1 MNDILLIIVLA
12 VSSGAL
18 IAAVAAIIVS
28 VAQSRALKENLKE
41 SQSSLK
47 ESQNSLREEQRS
59 LKEDQELIKEK
70 AALLP
75 AMFQK
80 IDSFSEEQRRNE
92 QQSTERFSAF
102 SKDSLKAQLDSQR
115 EILKQLQEL
124 QEKNSDS
131 SRRNAE
137 ILRTELDKI
146 RGTVDEK
153 LNETLTKRID
163 ASFLTVSQ
171 QLENVYRSL
180 GEMKELSVSVTDNVS
195 GLNRILSNV
204 KARGTWGETQL
215 KSILDD
221 IVPTLYE
228 TNVATNPDSQKRVE
242 FAVRMHTASNTTVY
256 LPIDSKFPIE
266 DYARLCKATD
276 EGDSAAMTEARK
288 ALKARVLNE
297 AKSVSEYIHEPE
309 TAPFAVL
316 YLATEGL
323 YAEMSSDEKLTAK
336 IRSECRVL
344 LCGPTTIAALL
355 NSLAMG
361 MQTVEI
367 NRRAEEIRSLLAMV
381 RDQYKTFAEQLKKV
395 RKKLGEA
402 ENALDNAE
410 KRNRIITRNLEKAEL
425 GNGAGANIPG
435 LPELDEISGPEVF
448 DVEAAGTDYGDGE

>member
-1 MNDILLIIVLA
+1 MNDILLIIVLN
-12 VSSGAL
+12 VSSCSL
-18 IAAVAAIIVS
+18 IAAVAALIVS
-28 VAQSRALKENLKE
+28 ACKAKALGRAQEKLLD
-41 SQSSLK
+41 
-47 ESQNSLREEQRS
+47 
-59 LKEDQELIKEK
+59 DQEKLLDDQEKIKEK

-75 AMFQK
+75 AMFQRF
-80 IDSFSEEQRRNE
+80 DSMSEEQRNSE
-92 QQSTERFSAF
+92 QRSSERFGEF
-102 SKDSLKAQLDSQR
+102 SRESLKTQLESQR
-115 EILKQLQEL
+115 SISKQLQEL
-124 QEKNSDS
+124 LEKNSDN

-137 ILRTELDKI
+137 ILRVELDKI

-153 LNETLTKRID
+153 LSETLTKRLD

-242 FAVRMHTASNTTVY
+242 FAVRMHTASNTVVY

-266 DYARLCKATD
+266 DYARLCKAMD
-276 EGDSAAMTEARK
+276 EGDMASMQEARK
-288 ALKARVLNE
+288 ALKARLVTE
-297 AKSVSEYIHEPE
+297 ARDVSEYIHEPE

-323 YAEMSSDEKLTAK
+323 YAEMTSDENLTAK
-336 IRSECRVL
+336 IRSESRVL
-344 LCGPTTIAALL
+344 LCGPSTVAALL

-361 MQTVEI
+361 MRTVEI
-367 NRRAEEIRSLLAMV
+367 NRKAEEIRSLLAEV
-381 RDQYKTFAEQLKKV
+381 RDQYGKFSDQLKKV
-395 RKKLGEA
+395 RKKLNEA
-402 ENALDNAE
+402 ENALDDAE
-410 KRNRIITRNLEKAEL
+410 KRNRVINKRLGRAEL
-425 GNGAGANIPG
+425 GENNGSNALGLEDIDGAAGA
-435 LPELDEISGPEVF
+435 EVF
-448 DVEAAGTDYGDGE
+448 DDASGSEYGDGE